1 MKSFTHRV
9 GAIALA
15 LLAATPAIA
24 QVAPAAL
31 SGSEVV
37 RVVDRGATKS
47 LPLAQV
53 QGLQTPPTGFR
64 WDFAAHPLNVFR
76 SPNGRYYTDLDPRS
90 VPSIAPIFS
99 RTNQTAGTTLVTY
112 ADASR
117 ADNSGDGLTA
127 ATAEQG
133 IRSALADCEATASA
147 QSCLVYV
154 KAGDYDRTRDF
165 NGTGGQAAGF
175 LTKPTAIVCYGGP
188 CILSPTQKGLSWTPN
203 GSAYQMARSNTGHV
217 LNEVSLDSFGDRNDF
232 AVQASVTAV
241 QNCTNQDC
249 MFTDGATLTV
259 KRADGAAPTD
269 ANTRVLL
276 ASDVLNLG
284 PNAVSFYMSGFT
296 VMGGFSATLQDNT
309 AAIRTKDVV
318 VQDSYFA
325 YPAGAAKNAVLFD
338 NVNGFVG
345 FWRVT
350 ANKGSAD
357 SFNPHFTVT
366 GGAMDWLLVDPVSYD
381 LGRAGSVSNNCLT
394 SHEGGQNDVRVR
406 LIALNGVCRSSAGG
420 AIRPIGGSQM
430 WLAGYTVDTDLGDTQ
445 FTGDMVSTCMQADG
459 YAMIWAQD
467 VRCNRTLNSIVASST
482 ATISIRRVDGGG
494 GMRAGVGNVLG
505 F

>member
-15 LLAATPAIA
+15 LLGATPAIA

-117 ADNSGDGLTA
+117 ADNSGDG
-127 ATAEQG
+127 
-133 IRSALADCEATASA
+133 
-147 QSCLVYV
+147 
-154 KAGDYDRTRDF
+154 
-165 NGTGGQAAGF
+165 
-175 LTKPTAIVCYGGP
+175 
-188 CILSPTQKGLSWTPN
+188 
-203 GSAYQMARSNTGHV
+203 
-217 LNEVSLDSFGDRNDF
+217 
-232 AVQASVTAV
+232 
-241 QNCTNQDC
+241 
-249 MFTDGATLTV
+249 LTV

-381 LGRAGSVSNNCLT
+381 LGRTGSVSNNCLT
-394 SHEGGQNDVRVR
+394 AHEGGQNDVRVR

-430 WLAGYTVDTDLGDTQ
+430 WLAGYGKPALPYEQPQVGASRLSAFPPTSRPSAFELRNV
-445 FTGDMVSTCMQADG
+445 A
-459 YAMIWAQD
+459 
-467 VRCNRTLNSIVASST
+467 RC
-482 ATISIRRVDGGG
+482 
-494 GMRAGVGNVLG
+494 
-505 F
+505 